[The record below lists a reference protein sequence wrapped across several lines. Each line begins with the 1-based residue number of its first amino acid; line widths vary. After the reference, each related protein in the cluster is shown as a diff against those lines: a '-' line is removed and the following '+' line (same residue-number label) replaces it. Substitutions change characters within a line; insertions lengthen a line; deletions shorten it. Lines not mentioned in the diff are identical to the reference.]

1 MSRMEGLYQRL
12 AAFGIDK
19 RYVHAVALPKGWRD
33 RDADANPTLYSMA
46 VSLLSRNLNIDIRA
60 LQNDAAPLVWEDCGS
75 TRFKHGANLQATQLE
90 RARCLSAGVAQM
102 VCEVMEKPPLA
113 LPVDGSN
120 IRASLCSSIYVS
132 GVPRVTLSALLNYCW
147 NMEIPVLPLTRF
159 PAGAKKPD
167 ALTGLFAGRPA
178 IVLCKPHKQTAKIL
192 FILAHELGH
201 IALKHIEENGLL
213 VDEHIDSEDRD
224 AQEEAANTFAME
236 LLTGRP
242 EARYQAPYNQTAEQ
256 LAQTARNIGARDGID
271 PGIILLQFMRNR
283 KRHPAAY
290 DALTLLEEGNDS
302 AIQLVRDQ
310 LCWRFNWKELS
321 RERYDYVRRITQT
334 EVLR

>member
-12 AAFGIDK
+12 AVFGIDK
-19 RYVHAVALPKGWRD
+19 RYARAVALPKGWRD

-46 VSLLSRNLNIDIRA
+46 ISLLSRNLNIDIRA
-60 LQNDAAPLVWEDCGS
+60 LQNDATPLVWKDCGS
-75 TRFKHGANLQATQLE
+75 TRFKHGANLQTTQLE
-90 RARCLSAGVAQM
+90 MARCLVAGVAQM
-102 VCEVMEKPPLA
+102 VCCVVENPPFT
-113 LPVDGSN
+113 LPVDGNELRSN
-120 IRASLCSSIYVS
+120 ICTS
-132 GVPRVTLSALLNYCW
+132 GVPCITLSALLDYCW
-147 NMEIPVLPLTRF
+147 SVGIPVLPLTRF

-167 ALTGLFAGRPA
+167 ALAGLFAGRPA
-178 IVLCKPHKQTAKIL
+178 IVLCKPHKHTAKML

-201 IALKHIEENGLL
+201 IALKHIEENCLW
-213 VDEHIDSEDRD
+213 VDEHVDTEDRD

-242 EARYQAPYNQTAEQ
+242 DVRYQAPYNQTAEQ
-256 LAQTARNIGARDGID
+256 LAQTARMIGERDGID
-271 PGIILLQFMRNR
+271 PGVVLLHFMHNR

-290 DALTLLEEGNDS
+290 DALTLIEANVAPVEIVRAELRERFDWEE
-302 AIQLVRDQ
+302 LT
-310 LCWRFNWKELS
+310 